1 MPPKKKKHQEE
12 LNIPSVES
20 VETSVIENANMA
32 AFPSGLEALLDQR
45 LKQQS
50 DQINNLFA
58 KFIDTTK
65 ANLQSIKQSQ
75 DFLAAKFDDLVASTN
90 KLKDENDELRKMN
103 TKLQER
109 VGVLE
114 AQCSSADDEIEST
127 KCYLRRDLLELHGIP
142 ESSTENTNS
151 LIMQVVNLIA
161 PELNICE
168 SDISTSHRLPAAG
181 GRMKPIIV
189 KFVRRD
195 NRDAIYRKKRNL
207 NSKSAKDI
215 GFQQNSR
222 LYINESLTVKSR
234 IILNKVKEFK
244 RRHHF
249 KLVWTRQGKVLLKKN
264 ENQSETHVFA
274 SLKDF
279 EEFNEKFDN

>member
-1 MPPKKKKHQEE
+1 MPPKKKKQQEE
-12 LNIPSVES
+12 TNNLSVES
-20 VETSVIENANMA
+20 VETCVIENTNMA
-32 AFPSGLEALLDQR
+32 ALPTGLEALLDHR
-45 LKQQS
+45 LKQQF
-50 DQINNLFA
+50 DQINNLFV
-58 KFIDTTK
+58 KFTDTTK
-65 ANLQSIKQSQ
+65 ADLQSIKQSQ

-90 KLKDENDELRKMN
+90 KLKDENNELRKMN
-103 TKLQER
+103 SKLQER
-109 VGVLE
+109 VDALE
-114 AQCSSADDEIEST
+114 NQYSLANDEIESA
-127 KCYLRRDLLELHGIP
+127 KCYSRRDLLEFHGIP

-151 LIMQVVNLIA
+151 LVIQVVNLIA
-161 PELNICE
+161 PELKICD
-168 SDISTSHRLPAAG
+168 SDISTSHRLPAAS

-207 NSKSAKDI
+207 YSKSAKDI
-215 GFQQNSR
+215 GFQQDSR

-234 IILNKVKEFK
+234 AILNAVKEFK

-249 KLVWTRQGKVLLKKN
+249 KFVWTRQGKVLLKKN

-279 EEFNEKFDN
+279 EEFNEKFEG